1 MEVEETK
8 GKIENLVSSWHN
20 KLETSCFLITEQ
32 ILKVF
37 LSIRKYKKIP

>member
-8 GKIENLVSSWHN
+8 GKIENLVSGWHN